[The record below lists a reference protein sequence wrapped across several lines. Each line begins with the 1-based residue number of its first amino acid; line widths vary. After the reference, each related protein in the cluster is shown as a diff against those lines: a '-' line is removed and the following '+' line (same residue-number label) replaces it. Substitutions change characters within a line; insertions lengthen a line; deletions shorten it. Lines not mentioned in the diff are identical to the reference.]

1 MGICPNCGEWVDDGD
16 ICMCCGGSGYGNDDY
31 DGICFSGGSSSYTP
45 PSNEELLRRKKERY
59 ERYLNY
65 ARSEENF
72 PIKMERYNKAIDY
85 FEEYLQLSKR
95 FGMGIEGMPSENNML
110 PETDLKWIGE
120 RHYKS
125 QTKFSL
131 FGNTEKAELEKLLNR
146 SGNANVIRDNQAK
159 LQKEREAQSRQYR
172 IDQAKNERK
181 WYFEHIKKA
190 NRLVYEDN
198 FKKAMKEY
206 RNAGSCWESY
216 FKYDYE
222 KDPDRDMMPED
233 RFTSDAVEHMMVMYV
248 ETHPILTSN
257 KKKIKINREIL
268 EMLDGKWDDEILEA
282 DRKAQDIYNEKQM
295 KRKETVKKVGEAIG
309 DVMIFADNMLQRIR
323 K

>member
-16 ICMCCGGSGYGNDDY
+16 ICMNCGGSGYGNDDY

-45 PSNEELLRRKKERY
+45 PSNEKLLRRKKERY
-59 ERYLNY
+59 ERYLNC

-72 PIKMERYNKAIDY
+72 PIKMKRYNKAIDY

-95 FGMGIEGMPSENNML
+95 FGMGIEGMPSKNNML

-131 FGNTEKAELEKLLNR
+131 FGNTEKVELEKLLNR

-190 NRLVYEDN
+190 NRLVYGDN
-198 FKKAMKEY
+198 II
-206 RNAGSCWESY
+206 N
-216 FKYDYE
+216 
-222 KDPDRDMMPED
+222 
-233 RFTSDAVEHMMVMYV
+233 
-248 ETHPILTSN
+248 N
-257 KKKIKINREIL
+257 KNHI
-268 EMLDGKWDDEILEA
+268 
-282 DRKAQDIYNEKQM
+282 QIY
-295 KRKETVKKVGEAIG
+295 
-309 DVMIFADNMLQRIR
+309 L
-323 K
+323 

>member
-45 PSNEELLRRKKERY
+45 PSNKELLRRKKERY

-72 PIKMERYNKAIDY
+72 PIKMRRYNEAIDY

-95 FGMGIEGMPSENNML
+95 LGMKIEGMPSENNML

-125 QTKFSL
+125 QTKFAL
-131 FGNTEKAELEKLLNR
+131 FGNSEKDELKKLLNR
-146 SGNANVIRDNQAK
+146 SGNAKVIKDNQKK
-159 LQKEREAQSRQYR
+159 LQKEREAQSRQFR
-172 IDQAKNERK
+172 IDQAKKERK

-222 KDPDRDMMPED
+222 NDPDRNMMPED
-233 RFTSDAVEHMMVMYV
+233 RFASDAVEHMMVMYV
-248 ETHPILTSN
+248 ETHPLLTSN

-268 EMLDGKWDDEILEA
+268 EMLDGKWDDMILEA

-295 KRKETVKKVGEAIG
+295 KRKEAIKKVGEALG